1 MDHFA
6 FGIVSVA
13 FGLLF
18 PAMYFV
24 GFQIRRLAAWSKRAP
39 SPMDRVG
46 FFLLVAALFGFAVGS
61 FAQPLWNKGIEC
73 KAASQP
79 IVSCIFVSK

>member
-6 FGIVSVA
+6 FGVLSVA
-13 FGLLF
+13 LGLLF
-18 PAMYFV
+18 PALYFV
-24 GFQIRRLAAWSKRAP
+24 GFQVRRLAAWSQRTP
-39 SPMDRVG
+39 GPTDRVG

-61 FAQPLWNKGIEC
+61 FAQPLWNKSIEC

-79 IVSCIFVSK
+79 IVSCVFVPK